1 MYPRAN
7 KHAMD
12 AHLEVRRLRGG
23 RGCSTLLGPQ
33 SPFLAQTTYNST
45 GLSPKRHCGTKW
57 VKVEHFVFGRLLLSL
72 DQMFIS
78 RKRYTPCSVFGR
90 KTKKKKKRPGKV
102 ESSKK
107 DCTPW
112 CELNAFYRKTRY
124 TRRWDRPHS
133 RWVQTST
140 LLGIGL
146 TRLFF
151 LFLAKS
157 AVLRGALVIPGRT
170 KYCS

>member
-90 KTKKKKKRPGKV
+90 KTKKKKNVLEKSRARKRIAPLGA
-102 ESSKK
+102 
-107 DCTPW
+107 
-112 CELNAFYRKTRY
+112 N
-124 TRRWDRPHS
+124 
-133 RWVQTST
+133 ST
-140 LLGIGL
+140 LFTVKPATLVDGTDRTPVGCKHQHCSELG
-146 TRLFF
+146 
-151 LFLAKS
+151 
-157 AVLRGALVIPGRT
+157 
-170 KYCS
+170 